1 MELETILNKIYVL
14 PPEAIQAITECVS
27 VVDHPKG
34 HILLKENKIEN
45 NIFLIKKGIVRAYS
59 VFDGTEVTFWFGKEG
74 DPVISMKSY
83 VEGKK
88 GYESIELLED
98 STFYKINSKNLQRLF
113 IENTAIAN
121 WGRKFAELELI
132 KTEERLIS
140 LQFKNASQRYS
151 DLINQNSEIIK
162 RVPLGIIASYLGITQ
177 VSLSRI
183 RAEVK

>member
-27 VVDHPKG
+27 VVDNPKG

-88 GYESIELLED
+88 GYESIELIED
-98 STFYKINSKNLQRLF
+98 STFYKINSKNLQRL
-113 IENTAIAN
+113 
-121 WGRKFAELELI
+121 
-132 KTEERLIS
+132 
-140 LQFKNASQRYS
+140 
-151 DLINQNSEIIK
+151 
-162 RVPLGIIASYLGITQ
+162 
-177 VSLSRI
+177 
-183 RAEVK
+183 